1 VPALV
6 PPNALVA
13 ANGRIELARTV
24 AFATGPAVA
33 GGLVGWT
40 GVAPGFAL
48 AAALSAAAAILLA
61 GVREPPRAVATRRGA
76 LHELRQGAA
85 FVFGHALL
93 LPVFLTQL
101 VFNTAFFMLQA
112 VYVPYA
118 VHRLGLGAAG
128 VGATLAAYGAGMVTG
143 ALVAPRVIRAL
154 PFGAVIAIGPLAG
167 LAAAL
172 VMALTIWV
180 PAAALAGASF
190 FLFGAG
196 PLLWTISTA
205 TLRQTV
211 TPRDLLGRVSA
222 INIMAYGARPVGA
235 ALGAGVGGLY
245 GAEACL
251 LLAAAG
257 FLIQALLIL
266 ASPVPRLAAQPQPAG

>member
-1 VPALV
+1 
-6 PPNALVA
+6 
-13 ANGRIELARTV
+13 
-24 AFATGPAVA
+24 
-33 GGLVGWT
+33 
-40 GVAPGFAL
+40 
-48 AAALSAAAAILLA
+48 
-61 GVREPPRAVATRRGA
+61 
-76 LHELRQGAA
+76 
-85 FVFGHALL
+85 
-93 LPVFLTQL
+93 
-101 VFNTAFFMLQA
+101 
-112 VYVPYA
+112 
-118 VHRLGLGAAG
+118 
-128 VGATLAAYGAGMVTG
+128 
-143 ALVAPRVIRAL
+143 
-154 PFGAVIAIGPLAG
+154 
-167 LAAAL
+167 
-172 VMALTIWV
+172 MALTIWV

-235 ALGAGVGGLY
+235 ALGAAVGGPA

-257 FLIQALLIL
+257 FLVQALLIL